1 MTVVYGLAVEV
12 RDGAGMIHGFDA
24 LGDIGESGFCSCER
38 HVSRSLMLIFKSDLL
53 PIRTQLKGG
62 SGKLRKRSP

>member
-24 LGDIGESGFCSCER
+24 LGDIGESGF
-38 HVSRSLMLIFKSDLL
+38 L
-53 PIRTQLKGG
+53 
-62 SGKLRKRSP
+62 